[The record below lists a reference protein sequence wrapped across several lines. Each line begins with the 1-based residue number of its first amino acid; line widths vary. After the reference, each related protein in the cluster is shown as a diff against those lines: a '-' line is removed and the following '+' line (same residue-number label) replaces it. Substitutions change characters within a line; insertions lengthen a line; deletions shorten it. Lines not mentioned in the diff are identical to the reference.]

1 MKNNKLL
8 IIIGSIV
15 LLCIVLIAVYTN
27 HLQKSNGTSVHIGV
41 VLPLTGDL
49 SYFGNAG
56 REGLL
61 CAFDEMTEE
70 EKEHID
76 FKIVDGKSTSKDCI
90 SAFQEL
96 SYGGYTDV
104 CVCLSS
110 IAAKSIVSYNK
121 NGLYLLSMVSDSRVT
136 SMGPTILNFTLN
148 TRQELEVMAEYWKKE
163 NKKTIGLIYQRDD
176 LGEDTLLSMRE
187 IAEQY
192 NFLIIGAEGFSTIE
206 EMNNATSIVL
216 AKNPDVFFIGT
227 IGGRAAIVARR
238 LLEKRYGGFRCGYF
252 GFYTP
257 TVLEPA
263 GEAAEGVLVCRLKY
277 EDKPDSEVDTFK
289 AHYRKRFGKEP
300 DVVAT
305 YLYALGKIVLSH
317 AKKVSW
323 EASKLPG
330 SIISSSGFKTIMGDV
345 MRDDQNRCLFQVE
358 VGQICNGNLVPVA
371 KAEGLP

>member
-1 MKNNKLL
+1 MKNNKQL
-8 IIIGSIV
+8 IILGSIV
-15 LLCIVLIAVYTN
+15 LLCIVVIGVYRK
-27 HLQKSNGTSVHIGV
+27 HLHKASDNAVHIGV

-61 CAFDEMTEE
+61 CAFDEMTVE
-70 EKEHID
+70 EKNYID

-90 SAFQEL
+90 SAYQEL
-96 SYGGYTDV
+96 SYSGYTDA
-104 CVCLSS
+104 CICLSS
-110 IAAKSIVSYNK
+110 VAAKSIVSYNK
-121 NGLYLLSMVSDSRVT
+121 KGLYLLSMVSDSRVT

-163 NKKTIGLIYQRDD
+163 KKKSIGLIYQRDD

-192 NFLIIGAEGFSTIE
+192 NFSIVSAEGFSTIE
-206 EMNNATSIVL
+206 EMNNATSVVL
-216 AKNPDVFFIGT
+216 SKEPDVFFIGT

-238 LLEKRYGGFRCGYF
+238 LVEKRYGGFRCGYF

-263 GEAAEGVLVCRLKY
+263 GEASEGVFVCRLKY
-277 EDKPDSEVDTFK
+277 EDKQDREVDSFK
-289 AHYRKRFGKEP
+289 ERYRNRFGKNP

-305 YLYALGKIVLSH
+305 YLYALGKMVVSH
-317 AKKVSW
+317 AKAVSW
-323 EASKLPG
+323 EAAKLPD
-330 SIISSSGFKTIMGDV
+330 SIITSPGFKTIMGDV
-345 MRDDQNRCLFQVE
+345 TRDEQNRCLFQVE
-358 VGQICNGNLVPVA
+358 VGQIRNGKLVPVA
-371 KAEGLP
+371 KLEGMP